1 MNKDGYG
8 MSWRARAR
16 GFKKKREINRR
27 GRGLKK
33 KKLICETKKKTWN
46 KGKTGKIADY
56 NFLPFGGEINCDYQI
71 SYNHCVINHRI

>member
-1 MNKDGYG
+1 

-33 KKLICETKKKTWN
+33 KNSSVKQKKDVGI
-46 KGKTGKIADY
+46 KGKQAKSLTITFFPLEGK
-56 NFLPFGGEINCDYQI
+56 
-71 SYNHCVINHRI
+71 